1 MCGLSQELW
10 EPLQWGSTLNTRK
23 SGNLQ
28 PRSKLG
34 VSDGKLLRENIKGR
48 RNSAV
53 GPGDHPGR
61 VKEEEAD

>member
-10 EPLQWGSTLNTRK
+10 GPLQWGSTLNTRK